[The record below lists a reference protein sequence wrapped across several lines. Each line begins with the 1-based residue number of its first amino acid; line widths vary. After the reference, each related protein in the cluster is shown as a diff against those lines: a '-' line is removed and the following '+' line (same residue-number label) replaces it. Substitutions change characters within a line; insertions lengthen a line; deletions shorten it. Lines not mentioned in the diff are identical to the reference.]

1 MGLIRVRKT
10 RCPASSMPPN
20 AMELGATASYRT
32 KIRSRNDR
40 SIARASGRH
49 ADRKRGAPTES
60 ERYFSHG
67 WLKDGGRYPR
77 NAGFGNSSNPKSREK
92 FSRSSARNLGI
103 AVIPWSAQRRHSE
116 AV

>member
-1 MGLIRVRKT
+1 MVR
-10 RCPASSMPPN
+10 R
-20 AMELGATASYRT
+20 LGAG
-32 KIRSRNDR
+32 NDP
-40 SIARASGRH
+40 SIARTSGRH

-77 NAGFGNSSNPKSREK
+77 NAGFGNSSNPKSREE

-103 AVIPWSAQRRHSE
+103 AVLPWSAQRRHSE
-116 AV
+116 ASKDRRLRWRPPRPIIRRCVGQVLTA